1 MSNRITQ
8 GMLTGST
15 LTDIN
20 SSLAAMERSASELS
34 SGKKIMA
41 PSDDPY
47 GASRAIQL
55 QSQLDGLTSYASNV
69 QDGVSWT
76 QTASS
81 SLSSIND
88 VTQRVREL
96 VVQASNGV
104 NNQTDL
110 NAIAEE
116 VDQLTAT
123 VKDDANTQYAGQYVF
138 SGTLTNTA
146 PYPAGT
152 NDTYQGNTG
161 TVARAVAPGSS
172 LAVNTDISSLLGNG
186 STPGDGKLLDV
197 LRTVSQDLRSG
208 SSASLAALGSTD
220 LKNLDSNLD
229 TLSTLQAKV
238 GAVTDQ
244 LQVAGSRIQDL
255 QATTTQTLSNTQDV
269 DYAQASINY
278 SNQQAAYQAALHAGA
293 NIVQMSLLNFLQ

>member
-15 LTDIN
+15 LNDIN

-55 QSQLDGLTSYASNV
+55 QSQLDGLTSYAGNV

-146 PYPAGT
+146 PYPSGT
-152 NDTYQGNTG
+152 NDAYQGNTG

-172 LAVNTDISSLLGNG
+172 LAINTDISSLLGNG

-197 LRTVSQDLRSG
+197 MRTISQDLRSG
-208 SSASLAALGSTD
+208 SSTSLAALSSTD
-220 LKNLDSNLD
+220 LNNLDGNLD
-229 TLSTLQAKV
+229 TLSTLQANV

-255 QATTTQTLSNTQDV
+255 QATTTQTLSDTQDV
-269 DYAQASINY
+269 DYAQTSINY